1 MSFSAVD
8 VKALREKTGAGMMDC
23 KKALVE
29 CGGNSEKA
37 VDYLRTKGLAQ
48 AAKKESRIAAEGVVH
63 SYIHGGRI
71 GVLVEVNCETD
82 FVAKGDDFKGFAKDV
97 AMHIAA
103 SDPKFIRADE
113 MDEEFKNKEAEIYKA
128 QLLEQGKP
136 EKIIPKIIEGKL
148 NKLAQ
153 EVCLYDQKFVKDPDV
168 TIQDLINDLTM
179 KLGEKI
185 SVRRFVKYNLGEG
198 IEKKQDN
205 LADEVAKM
213 TGKH

>member
-1 MSFSAVD
+1 MNFSAAD

-23 KKALVE
+23 KNALVE

-48 AAKKESRIAAEGVVH
+48 AVKKESRIAAEGVVH

>member
-1 MSFSAVD
+1 MSFTAAD

-23 KKALVE
+23 KKALTE
-29 CGGNSEKA
+29 NGGDAEKA

-82 FVAKGDDFKGFAKDV
+82 FVSKGDDFKAFAKDV

-103 SDPKFIRADE
+103 SDPKFIRSNE
-113 MDEEFKNKEAEIYKA
+113 MDEDFKNKEAEIYVA
-128 QLLEQGKP
+128 QLKEEGKP
-136 EKIIPKIIEGKL
+136 DKIIPKIVEGKL
-148 NKLAQ
+148 AKLAQ
-153 EVCLYDQKFVKDPDV
+153 EVCLYDQKFVKDPDL

-198 IEKKQDN
+198 IEKKEDN

-213 TGKH
+213 TGQK